1 MRALTLSQSHKM
13 ANYYEVLRVAQ
24 DATGAE
30 IKSAYRRL
38 ARKLHPDKNNG
49 AEDTARRFAEI
60 AEAYEILGNPKQR
73 AQYDRRILDAQFRG
87 NGHSVFTS
95 TNKHANRWRQMVYER
110 RYNDILNRM
119 IAEERREALAFQ
131 KVVYPLS
138 AFLVSTVIAAAA
150 RPHIFASSEILG
162 KILIVTLFAIGV
174 IHLVGRVRDGF
185 VRYTS
190 YDDNI
195 HDSILDDRDR
205 KTPVRS
211 RYAVAAAL
219 LGSIVAAF
227 LVGWL
232 AGIFL
237 TFPADLA
244 PQAFG
249 RELSPE
255 FIFYPPI
262 ITFFVDLMH
271 SLAARVERRAA
282 DVDNT
287 GLFR

>member
-1 MRALTLSQSHKM
+1 MLSQSQKM

-73 AQYDRRILDAQFRG
+73 AEYDRRILDAQFRG

-119 IAEERREALAFQ
+119 IAEERREAMAFQ

-138 AFLVSTVIAAAA
+138 AFLVSAVISTAA
-150 RPHIFASSEILG
+150 RPNIFVSAEILG
-162 KILIVTLFAIGV
+162 KIAIITLFTVGV
-174 IHLVGRVRDGF
+174 IHLIGRIRDGF

-205 KTPVRS
+205 KTPMRS
-211 RYAVAAAL
+211 RYAVAAML
-219 LGSIVAAF
+219 LASIVGAF
-227 LVGWL
+227 LIGWVL
-232 AGIFL
+232 GIFI
-237 TFPADLA
+237 TFPAELV
-244 PQAFG
+244 PEAFG
-249 RELSPE
+249 RALNPE
-255 FIFYPPI
+255 FILYPPI
-262 ITFFVDLMH
+262 ITLFVDMMH
-271 SLAARVERRAA
+271 SLVTRFERRPA
-282 DVDNT
+282 DVDNS
-287 GLFR
+287 GIFS

>member
-1 MRALTLSQSHKM
+1 MLSQSQKM

-73 AQYDRRILDAQFRG
+73 AEYDRRILDAQFRG

-119 IAEERREALAFQ
+119 IAEERREAMAFQ

-138 AFLVSTVIAAAA
+138 AFLVSAVISTAA
-150 RPHIFASSEILG
+150 RPNIFVSAEILG
-162 KILIVTLFAIGV
+162 KIAIITLFTVGV
-174 IHLVGRVRDGF
+174 IHLIGRVRDGF

-205 KTPVRS
+205 KTPMRS
-211 RYAVAAAL
+211 RYAVAAML
-219 LGSIVAAF
+219 LASIVGAF
-227 LVGWL
+227 LIGWVL
-232 AGIFL
+232 GIFI
-237 TFPADLA
+237 TFPAELV
-244 PQAFG
+244 PEAFG
-249 RELSPE
+249 RALNPE
-255 FIFYPPI
+255 FILYPPI
-262 ITFFVDLMH
+262 ITLFVDMMH
-271 SLAARVERRAA
+271 SLVTRFERRPA
-282 DVDNT
+282 DVDNS
-287 GLFR
+287 GIFS

>member
-1 MRALTLSQSHKM
+1 MLSQSQKM

-73 AQYDRRILDAQFRG
+73 AEYDRRILDAQFRG

-119 IAEERREALAFQ
+119 IAEERREAMAFQ

-138 AFLVSTVIAAAA
+138 AFLVSAVISTAA
-150 RPHIFASSEILG
+150 RPNIFVSAEILG
-162 KILIVTLFAIGV
+162 KIAIITLFTVGV
-174 IHLVGRVRDGF
+174 IHLIGRLRDGF

-205 KTPVRS
+205 KTPMRS
-211 RYAVAAAL
+211 RYAVAAML
-219 LGSIVAAF
+219 LASIVGAF
-227 LVGWL
+227 LIGWVL
-232 AGIFL
+232 GIFI
-237 TFPADLA
+237 TFPAELV
-244 PQAFG
+244 PEAFG
-249 RELSPE
+249 RALNPE
-255 FIFYPPI
+255 FILYPPI
-262 ITFFVDLMH
+262 ITLFVDMMH
-271 SLAARVERRAA
+271 SLVTRFERRPA
-282 DVDNT
+282 DVDNS
-287 GLFR
+287 GIFS

>member
-1 MRALTLSQSHKM
+1 M

-138 AFLVSTVIAAAA
+138 AFLVSAMISTAV
-150 RPHIFASSEILG
+150 RPHIFSDAETLG
-162 KILIVTLFAIGV
+162 KIAIITLFTIGV
-174 IHLVGRVRDGF
+174 IHLIGRIRDGF

-205 KTPVRS
+205 KAPVRS
-211 RYAVAAAL
+211 RYAVSAML
-219 LGSIVAAF
+219 LGSIAGAF
-227 LVGWL
+227 LIGWVL
-232 AGIFL
+232 GIFF

-249 RELSPE
+249 RELNPE
-255 FIFYPPI
+255 FILYPPI

-271 SLAARVERRAA
+271 SFAARLERRPA
-282 DVDNT
+282 DVDNI
-287 GLFR
+287 GIFR

>member
-1 MRALTLSQSHKM
+1 MLSQSQKM

-73 AQYDRRILDAQFRG
+73 AEYDRRILDAQFRG

-119 IAEERREALAFQ
+119 IAEERREAMAFQ

-138 AFLVSTVIAAAA
+138 AFLVSAVISTAA
-150 RPHIFASSEILG
+150 RPNIFVSAEILG
-162 KILIVTLFAIGV
+162 KIAIITLFTVGV
-174 IHLVGRVRDGF
+174 IHLIGRLRDGF

-205 KTPVRS
+205 KEPMRS
-211 RYAVAAAL
+211 RYAVAAML
-219 LGSIVAAF
+219 LASIVGAF
-227 LVGWL
+227 LIGWVL
-232 AGIFL
+232 GIFI
-237 TFPADLA
+237 TFPAELV
-244 PQAFG
+244 PEAFG
-249 RELSPE
+249 RALNPE
-255 FIFYPPI
+255 FILYPPI
-262 ITFFVDLMH
+262 ITLFVDMMH
-271 SLAARVERRAA
+271 SLVTRFERRPA
-282 DVDNT
+282 DVDNS
-287 GLFR
+287 GIFS

>member
-1 MRALTLSQSHKM
+1 M

-38 ARKLHPDKNNG
+38 ARKLHPDKNSG
-49 AEDTARRFAEI
+49 AVDTARRFAEI

-95 TNKHANRWRQMVYER
+95 TNKHATRWRQMVYER

-138 AFLVSTVIAAAA
+138 AFLVSAIISTVA
-150 RPHIFASSEILG
+150 RPHIFSDAETLG
-162 KILIVTLFAIGV
+162 KIAIITLFTIGV
-174 IHLVGRVRDGF
+174 IHLIGRIRDGF

-205 KTPVRS
+205 KTPARS
-211 RYAVAAAL
+211 RYAVAATL
-219 LGSIVAAF
+219 LGSIAGAF
-227 LVGWL
+227 LIGWL
-232 AGIFL
+232 LGIFF

-249 RELSPE
+249 RDLNPE
-255 FIFYPPI
+255 FILYPPI

-271 SLAARVERRAA
+271 SLAARLERRPA
-282 DVDNT
+282 DVDNI
-287 GLFR
+287 GIFR

>member
-1 MRALTLSQSHKM
+1 M

-73 AQYDRRILDAQFRG
+73 AEYDRRILDAQFRG

-119 IAEERREALAFQ
+119 IAEERREAMAFQ

-138 AFLVSTVIAAAA
+138 AFLVSAVISTAA
-150 RPHIFASSEILG
+150 RPNIFVSAEILG
-162 KILIVTLFAIGV
+162 KIAIITLFTVGV
-174 IHLVGRVRDGF
+174 IHLIGRMRDGF

-205 KTPVRS
+205 KTPMRS
-211 RYAVAAAL
+211 RYAVAAIL
-219 LGSIVAAF
+219 LASIVGAF
-227 LVGWL
+227 LIGWIL
-232 AGIFL
+232 GIFI
-237 TFPADLA
+237 TFPSELVPA
-244 PQAFG
+244 AFG
-249 RELSPE
+249 RGLNPE
-255 FIFYPPI
+255 FILYPPI
-262 ITFFVDLMH
+262 ITLFVDMMH
-271 SLAARVERRAA
+271 SLVTRFERRPA
-282 DVDNT
+282 DVDNS
-287 GLFR
+287 GIFS

>member
-1 MRALTLSQSHKM
+1 M

-73 AQYDRRILDAQFRG
+73 AEYDRRILDAQFRG

-119 IAEERREALAFQ
+119 IAEERREAMAFQ

-138 AFLVSTVIAAAA
+138 AFLVSAVISTAA
-150 RPHIFASSEILG
+150 RPNIFVSAEILG
-162 KILIVTLFAIGV
+162 KIAIITLFTVGV
-174 IHLVGRVRDGF
+174 IHLIGRLRDGF

-205 KTPVRS
+205 KTPMRS
-211 RYAVAAAL
+211 RYAVAAML
-219 LGSIVAAF
+219 LASIVGAF
-227 LVGWL
+227 LIGWVL
-232 AGIFL
+232 GIFI
-237 TFPADLA
+237 TFPAELV
-244 PQAFG
+244 PEAFG
-249 RELSPE
+249 RALNPE
-255 FIFYPPI
+255 FILYPPI
-262 ITFFVDLMH
+262 ITLFVDMMH
-271 SLAARVERRAA
+271 SLVTRFERRPA
-282 DVDNT
+282 DVDNS
-287 GLFR
+287 GIFS

>member
-1 MRALTLSQSHKM
+1 MLSQSQKM

-73 AQYDRRILDAQFRG
+73 AEYDRRILDAQFRG

-119 IAEERREALAFQ
+119 IAEERREAMAFQ

-138 AFLVSTVIAAAA
+138 AFLVSAVISTAA
-150 RPHIFASSEILG
+150 RPNIFVSAEILG
-162 KILIVTLFAIGV
+162 KIAIITLFTVGV
-174 IHLVGRVRDGF
+174 IHLIGRVRDGF

-190 YDDNI
+190 YDYNI

-205 KTPVRS
+205 KTPMRS
-211 RYAVAAAL
+211 RFAVAAML
-219 LGSIVAAF
+219 LASIVGAF
-227 LVGWL
+227 LIGWVL
-232 AGIFL
+232 GIFI
-237 TFPADLA
+237 TFPAELV
-244 PQAFG
+244 PEAFG
-249 RELSPE
+249 RALNPE
-255 FIFYPPI
+255 FILYPPI
-262 ITFFVDLMH
+262 ITLFVDMMH
-271 SLAARVERRAA
+271 SLVTRFERRPA
-282 DVDNT
+282 DVDNS
-287 GLFR
+287 GIFS

>member
-1 MRALTLSQSHKM
+1 MLSQSQKM

-49 AEDTARRFAEI
+49 AEDTARRFAAI

-73 AQYDRRILDAQFRG
+73 AEYDRRILDAQFRG

-119 IAEERREALAFQ
+119 IAEERREAMAFQ

-138 AFLVSTVIAAAA
+138 AFLVSAVISTAA
-150 RPHIFASSEILG
+150 RPNIFVSAEILG
-162 KILIVTLFAIGV
+162 KIAIITLFTVGV
-174 IHLVGRVRDGF
+174 IHLIGRIRDGF

-205 KTPVRS
+205 KTPMRS
-211 RYAVAAAL
+211 RYAVAAML
-219 LGSIVAAF
+219 LASIVGAF
-227 LVGWL
+227 LIGWIL
-232 AGIFL
+232 GIFI
-237 TFPADLA
+237 TFPAELV
-244 PQAFG
+244 PEAFG
-249 RELSPE
+249 RGLNPE
-255 FIFYPPI
+255 FVLYPPI
-262 ITFFVDLMH
+262 ITLFVDMMH
-271 SLAARVERRAA
+271 SLVTRFERRPA
-282 DVDNT
+282 DVDNP
-287 GLFR
+287 GIFS